1 MALNPKLMAE
11 EAAYRFD
18 RIIHKTQGLL
28 AKLTLRTLMGSGAAT
43 VATKLSGPFR
53 EALGWKALVAEAP
66 LTTGQ
71 LVGAA
76 SGGLATAG
84 IGWGVDAYLNHME
97 FRHEE
102 KKLCE
107 LYRPQIASIMGKER
121 GLVNV
126 QDLYSVADSNPSL
139 MEELDRARS
148 TRNIKTVAAGIGTVA
163 AFAAVFAAIAFVPFV
178 GGMAAAAA
186 TAGLFSA
193 GGIGLAITAGGIGI
207 ATMMAARKITTKI
220 GEKIRGLDEPSTEQV
235 VASIGK
241 ERRKGHLIQPEQV
254 MGVYA
259 VAHPALG
266 ANIAESFGKPY
277 HKLSAAEQ
285 GQAAEQFGSD
295 LDLART
301 AVMINEGEMNVRE
314 LMFKVHGQH
323 SGVYPEAPLHERL
336 KDMAGEKLDP
346 LQNKI
351 EDLRVDALQK
361 VEEWREKR
369 RESEHQDQVAK
380 AVEEGRSLP
389 THPDDAKPSW
399 RERLG
404 FSRDKVQEQGASGP
418 SL

>member
-28 AKLTLRTLMGSGAAT
+28 AKLSLRTLMGSGAAT

-71 LVGAA
+71 LLGAA

-139 MEELDRARS
+139 MEELDRVRS
-148 TRNIKTVAAGIGTVA
+148 TRNIKTIASGIGTVA
-163 AFAAVFAAIAFVPFV
+163 AFAAVFAAIALGPL
-178 GGMAAAAA
+178 GAPAAAVAMSSIVSVA
-186 TAGLFSA
+186 GAKLLIGAGLL
-193 GGIGLAITAGGIGI
+193 GIG
-207 ATMMAARKITTKI
+207 TMMAARKITTKV

-241 ERRKGHLIQPEQV
+241 ERRKDHLIQPEQV

-285 GQAAEQFGSD
+285 GLAAEQFGSD
-295 LDLART
+295 LNLART